1 MEDLRTVEWVNGKL
15 RILDQTK
22 LPNDFI
28 ILEISD
34 YHGVISAIK
43 NMSVRGAPAIGIAA
57 AYGVVLSV
65 WRADDSDRAGFIT
78 RANEAIDALKK
89 SRPTAKNLFWAL
101 EAMRRTLSKHLNKPL
116 SEVKQALLRKADFI
130 LNDDIERC
138 KKIGQYG
145 ADLLPIRCSVL
156 THCNAGALA
165 TGGYGT
171 ALGIIRAAVERG
183 KQVNV
188 YADETRPLL
197 QGARLT
203 AFELME
209 DDIDVRLICDS
220 MAGYVMQKGLVNCV
234 VVGADRIAANGDVAN
249 KIGTYSLS
257 VLAKEHKIPF
267 IVAAPLSTFDYDL
280 STGLDIPI
288 EERDADEVRG
298 FMGKTAAPEDVKV
311 FNPAFDI
318 TPAANIS
325 SIVTEKGVIESP
337 NALKLQE
344 WKNTEK

>member
-1 MEDLRTVEWVNGKL
+1 MEDLKTIEWIDGKL

-22 LPNDFI
+22 LPHELV
-28 ILEISD
+28 ILEMSD

-43 NMSVRGAPAIGIAA
+43 NMSIRGAPAIGIAA

-65 WRADDSDRAGFIT
+65 WRADETDRPGFLT
-78 RANEAIDALKK
+78 GANEAIDALKCA
-89 SRPTAKNLFWAL
+89 RPTAKNLTWAL
-101 EAMRRTLSKHLNKPL
+101 EAMRRTLSKHLNKPIR
-116 SEVKQALLRKADFI
+116 EVKEALLRKAHFI

-138 KKIGQYG
+138 KKIGEYG
-145 ADLLPIRCSVL
+145 ADLLPIRSSVL

-171 ALGIIRAAVERG
+171 ALGVIRAAIAKG

-188 YADETRPLL
+188 YVDETRPLL

-203 AFELME
+203 AFELMD

-234 VVGADRIAANGDVAN
+234 VVGADRIAANGDAAN

-257 VLAKEHKIPF
+257 VLAKEHHIPF
-267 IVAAPLSTFDYDL
+267 IIAAPLSTFDFDL
-280 STGLDIPI
+280 STGREIQI
-288 EERDADEVRG
+288 EEREPDEVRG
-298 FMGKTAAPEDVKV
+298 FMGNFAAPPGVKV
-311 FNPAFDI
+311 YNPAFDV
-318 TPAANIS
+318 TPADNIS
-325 SIVTEKGVIESP
+325 AIVTEKGVIEQP
-337 NALKLQE
+337 DKNKLDRLKN
-344 WKNTEK
+344 KT